1 MTPLAILSIPPFLC
15 ILFGWRA
22 WKFASSAKTKRT
34 WRFWVSL
41 FALISAS
48 VGFVCQFVF
57 LLHGYLGPHSFI
69 GPPVGVWLQLGRT
82 NGAFWLIAV
91 IASIVS
97 RGRERV
103 PVLIWAAT
111 SFVCNYIF
119 IHLAMD

>member
-1 MTPLAILSIPPFLC
+1 MPLAILSIPPFLC
-15 ILFGWRA
+15 ILCGWRA
-22 WKFASSAKTKRT
+22 WKATSSAKTPRA

-48 VGFVCQFVF
+48 SGFVCPFAF
-57 LLHGYLGPHSFI
+57 LLHGYLGPHSFM
-69 GPPVGVWLQLGRT
+69 GPPVGIWLKVGWT
-82 NGAFWLIAV
+82 NGVFWLFAV

-111 SFVCNYIF
+111 SFACNDIYMN
-119 IHLAMD
+119 LAMD